1 MLCGWRRHG
10 ARNDNVKTMGKQR
23 LIVADSSSM
32 SSMNGVLRCD
42 QEYPNAASGDGQ
54 ETCPQG
60 QCDRQLMRD
69 SVSSGRTCG
78 RREQAQMLEFCEK
91 VPRPPSAASS
101 LPTMCQT
108 YEGQLRISIYV
119 NSGLLTIHVIQ
130 ARHLACSSDEVFV
143 KLSLTPDETK
153 RTRCKTQIVRNS
165 PQPIFDEK
173 FSFELLD
180 DDITRRLL
188 ISLWHRPAD
197 CHSQLLG
204 CMSFGIKNIMTKTD
218 GVSGWYFLLSESVG
232 RFKHLLDINSSTR
245 SPSATGP
252 QLTSDLKDKQLVRQ
266 IHKLVVLRGDDGF
279 GFTVAGGRPAH
290 IYTVEPESPADDA
303 GVLPNDIII
312 RIDGQVVSMLA
323 ADNIAKII
331 RLCETAVTLEVQRLS
346 HGLQPVHTT
355 NSQNAAQRQRIP
367 IVSQNA
373 MLLGCANWSANSTG
387 LSNCSGSEDCSDSWV
402 TEDWVTED
410 SAY

>member
-1 MLCGWRRHG
+1 MEKLNCFCT
-10 ARNDNVKTMGKQR
+10 NVQ
-23 LIVADSSSM
+23 
-32 SSMNGVLRCD
+32 GV
-42 QEYPNAASGDGQ
+42 S
-54 ETCPQG
+54 
-60 QCDRQLMRD
+60 
-69 SVSSGRTCG
+69 
-78 RREQAQMLEFCEK
+78 
-91 VPRPPSAASS
+91 
-101 LPTMCQT
+101 
-108 YEGQLRISIYV
+108 GQLKLSIYI
-119 NSGLLTIHVIQ
+119 NCGLLTIHVVQ
-130 ARHLACSSDEVFV
+130 ARHLACPSDEVFV
-143 KLSLTPDETK
+143 KLSLAPDETK

-204 CMSFGIKNIMTKTD
+204 CMSFGIKNIMEKKD

-245 SPSATGP
+245 CPSTPGP
-252 QLTSDLKDKQLVRQ
+252 QLTTDPKDKQLVRQ
-266 IHKLVVLRGDDGF
+266 AHKLVVQRGEDGF

-290 IYTVEPESPADDA
+290 IYTVEPESPADEA
-303 GVLPNDIII
+303 GVLPNDSIT
-312 RIDGQVVSMLA
+312 RINGQVVSMLA
-323 ADNIAKII
+323 ADTVAKII
-331 RLCETAVTLEVQRLS
+331 RLCETNVTLEIQRLS
-346 HGLQPVHTT
+346 QGPQPAT
-355 NSQNAAQRQRIP
+355 QNAVQRQRIP

-373 MLLGCANWSANSTG
+373 MLLGCTNWSANSTG

-402 TEDWVTED
+402 TEDWITED